1 MGEAFSKVESSLTG
15 RRWVGLPNET
25 LRQGLAISQALQIPE
40 IVSRTIAAQGVT
52 VEEAKTFLDSKIKY
66 LLPDPK
72 SFKDV
77 EKAAK
82 RLISA
87 INQGHKIA
95 IFSDY
100 DVDGAASGALLNN
113 WLRDLGVPCT
123 IYIPDRIREGFGP
136 NITAME
142 KLSKTHDLIICLD
155 CGTVA
160 FESILAANPTD
171 VIIVDHHLAE
181 ENLPEAFAIINP
193 SRQDE
198 TGNFKYLCAT
208 AMVFILLVE
217 ANTQLKNDNVNAPN
231 LLKFLDLVALAT
243 IADVA
248 PLIGLNRAFVKQGLL
263 VIANRT
269 NPGLSA
275 LSDVCQLTSKPT
287 TYDLGFLL
295 GPRINAGG
303 RIGNSKLG
311 VELLIAQTEIEA
323 ELIASKLNKLNVDR
337 REIEKKVLHE
347 ASTQVNTRDTSAPL
361 IWAAKEGWH
370 PGVVGIIAS
379 RLKEQ
384 NNRPAVVIGLEDG
397 IGSGSAR
404 SIKGIDIGSAITRLS
419 SENLIIKG
427 GGHSMAAGLS
437 LREDQIPTAMQRLT
451 NLLIDNGANDISPK
465 DLIITGTL
473 MCSAVTQELV
483 AEFDNAGP
491 FGAGAPAPRLALLNQ
506 RILFAKRAGENHLRL
521 TVSDDSAVKIDVI
534 VFRAFE
540 TSIGEVLENHNGL
553 RFHLAGRLQ
562 IDDWGGR
569 KRVKMNLEDAAY
581 AK

>member
-275 LSDVCQLTSKPT
+275 LSDVCQLTSKPS

-451 NLLIDNGANDISPK
+451 NLLIDNGAKDISPK

>member
-52 VEEAKTFLDSKIKY
+52 VEEAKSFLDSKIKY

-275 LSDVCQLTSKPT
+275 LSDVCQLTSKPS

-451 NLLIDNGANDISPK
+451 DLLIDNGANDISPK

>member
-1 MGEAFSKVESSLTG
+1 MHYNFIKQSNKRYLEELNNRWHEFPVVSNAVNIMQRTEWVINRPVFDVLDACVKNSFALGKLPINPDDIPLPPKPFDIATNKEAKTKWKREASNVYKERAKAKSKFIQV
-15 RRWVGLPNET
+15 
-25 LRQGLAISQALQIPE
+25 RQIQ
-40 IVSRTIAAQGVT
+40 
-52 VEEAKTFLDSKIKY
+52 EEAKLFLDSKIKY

-275 LSDVCQLTSKPT
+275 LSDVCQLTSKPSA
-287 TYDLGFLL
+287 YDLGFLL

-347 ASTQVNTRDTSAPL
+347 V
-361 IWAAKEGWH
+361 
-370 PGVVGIIAS
+370 
-379 RLKEQ
+379 RL
-384 NNRPAVVIGLEDG
+384 
-397 IGSGSAR
+397 
-404 SIKGIDIGSAITRLS
+404 
-419 SENLIIKG
+419 
-427 GGHSMAAGLS
+427 
-437 LREDQIPTAMQRLT
+437 
-451 NLLIDNGANDISPK
+451 
-465 DLIITGTL
+465 
-473 MCSAVTQELV
+473 
-483 AEFDNAGP
+483 
-491 FGAGAPAPRLALLNQ
+491 
-506 RILFAKRAGENHLRL
+506 
-521 TVSDDSAVKIDVI
+521 
-534 VFRAFE
+534 
-540 TSIGEVLENHNGL
+540 
-553 RFHLAGRLQ
+553 
-562 IDDWGGR
+562 
-569 KRVKMNLEDAAY
+569 
-581 AK
+581 

>member
-275 LSDVCQLTSKPT
+275 LSDVCQLTSKPS

-451 NLLIDNGANDISPK
+451 NLLIDNGANDISTK

>member
-275 LSDVCQLTSKPT
+275 LSDVCQLTSKPS

-384 NNRPAVVIGLEDG
+384 NNRPAIVIGLEDG

>member
-25 LRQGLAISQALQIPE
+25 LRQGLAISQALHIPE

-77 EKAAK
+77 ENAAK

-275 LSDVCQLTSKPT
+275 LSDVCQLTSKPSA
-287 TYDLGFLL
+287 YDLGFLL

-337 REIEKKVLHE
+337 REIEKKVLYE

-384 NNRPAVVIGLEDG
+384 NNRPAVVIGLKDG

-437 LREDQIPTAMQRLT
+437 LRKDQIPTAMQRLT

-540 TSIGEVLENHNGL
+540 TSIGEVLQNHNGL

>member
-275 LSDVCQLTSKPT
+275 LSDVCQLTSKPSA
-287 TYDLGFLL
+287 YDLGFLL

-437 LREDQIPTAMQRLT
+437 LSEDQIPTAMQRLT

>member
-77 EKAAK
+77 ENAAK

-208 AMVFILLVE
+208 AMVFIFLVE

-275 LSDVCQLTSKPT
+275 LSDVCQLTSKPSA
-287 TYDLGFLL
+287 YDLGFLL

-483 AEFDNAGP
+483 AEFDNSGP
-491 FGAGAPAPRLALLNQ
+491 FGAGAPAPKIALLNQ

-540 TSIGEVLENHNGL
+540 SSIGEVLENHNGL

>member
-1 MGEAFSKVESSLTG
+1 MGEAFSKVKSSLTG

-275 LSDVCQLTSKPT
+275 LSDVCQLTSKPS

>member
-275 LSDVCQLTSKPT
+275 LSDVCQLTSKPS

-323 ELIASKLNKLNVDR
+323 ELIASKLDKLNVDR

-384 NNRPAVVIGLEDG
+384 NNRPTVVIGLEDG

-491 FGAGAPAPRLALLNQ
+491 FGAGAPAPKIALLNQ

-540 TSIGEVLENHNGL
+540 SSIGEVLENHNGL

>member
-52 VEEAKTFLDSKIKY
+52 VEEAKSFLDSKIKY

-275 LSDVCQLTSKPT
+275 LSDVCQLTSKPS

>member
-275 LSDVCQLTSKPT
+275 LSDVCQLTSKPS

-323 ELIASKLNKLNVDR
+323 EIIASKLNKLNVDR

>member
-275 LSDVCQLTSKPT
+275 LSDVCQLTSKPSA
-287 TYDLGFLL
+287 YDLGFLL

-437 LREDQIPTAMQRLT
+437 LSEDQIPTAMQRLT

-473 MCSAVTQELV
+473 MCSAVTQELI

-540 TSIGEVLENHNGL
+540 SSIGEVLENHNGL

>member
-181 ENLPEAFAIINP
+181 
-193 SRQDE
+193 
-198 TGNFKYLCAT
+198 
-208 AMVFILLVE
+208 
-217 ANTQLKNDNVNAPN
+217 
-231 LLKFLDLVALAT
+231 
-243 IADVA
+243 
-248 PLIGLNRAFVKQGLL
+248 
-263 VIANRT
+263 
-269 NPGLSA
+269 
-275 LSDVCQLTSKPT
+275 
-287 TYDLGFLL
+287 
-295 GPRINAGG
+295 
-303 RIGNSKLG
+303 
-311 VELLIAQTEIEA
+311 
-323 ELIASKLNKLNVDR
+323 
-337 REIEKKVLHE
+337 
-347 ASTQVNTRDTSAPL
+347 
-361 IWAAKEGWH
+361 
-370 PGVVGIIAS
+370 
-379 RLKEQ
+379 
-384 NNRPAVVIGLEDG
+384 
-397 IGSGSAR
+397 
-404 SIKGIDIGSAITRLS
+404 
-419 SENLIIKG
+419 
-427 GGHSMAAGLS
+427 
-437 LREDQIPTAMQRLT
+437 
-451 NLLIDNGANDISPK
+451 
-465 DLIITGTL
+465 
-473 MCSAVTQELV
+473 
-483 AEFDNAGP
+483 
-491 FGAGAPAPRLALLNQ
+491 
-506 RILFAKRAGENHLRL
+506 
-521 TVSDDSAVKIDVI
+521 
-534 VFRAFE
+534 
-540 TSIGEVLENHNGL
+540 
-553 RFHLAGRLQ
+553 
-562 IDDWGGR
+562 
-569 KRVKMNLEDAAY
+569 
-581 AK
+581 

>member
-136 NITAME
+136 NINAME

-275 LSDVCQLTSKPT
+275 LSDVCQLTSKPS

>member
-1 MGEAFSKVESSLTG
+1 MVEAFSKVESSLTG

-52 VEEAKTFLDSKIKY
+52 VEEAKSFLDSKIKY

-142 KLSKTHDLIICLD
+142 KLSKNHDLIICLD

-275 LSDVCQLTSKPT
+275 LSDVCQLTSKPSA
-287 TYDLGFLL
+287 YDLGFLL

-323 ELIASKLNKLNVDR
+323 ALIASKLNKLNVDR
-337 REIEKKVLHE
+337 REIEKKVLYE

-451 NLLIDNGANDISPK
+451 DLLIDNGANDISPK

-473 MCSAVTQELV
+473 MCSAVSQELV

-540 TSIGEVLENHNGL
+540 SSIGEVLENHNGL

>member
-275 LSDVCQLTSKPT
+275 LSDVCQLTSKPS

>member
-275 LSDVCQLTSKPT
+275 LSDVCQLTSKPS

-427 GGHSMAAGLS
+427 GGHSMPAGLS

>member
-275 LSDVCQLTSKPT
+275 LSDVCQLTSKPSA
-287 TYDLGFLL
+287 YDLGFLL
-295 GPRINAGG
+295 GPIINAGG

-451 NLLIDNGANDISPK
+451 DLLIDNGANDISPK

>member
-77 EKAAK
+77 ENAAK

-160 FESILAANPTD
+160 FDSILAANPTD

-275 LSDVCQLTSKPT
+275 LSDVCQLTSKPSA
-287 TYDLGFLL
+287 YDLGFLL

-323 ELIASKLNKLNVDR
+323 ELIASKLDKLNVDR
-337 REIEKKVLHE
+337 REIEKKVLYE

-379 RLKEQ
+379 RLNEQ

-540 TSIGEVLENHNGL
+540 SSIGEVLENHNGL

>member
-275 LSDVCQLTSKPT
+275 LSDVCQLTSKPS

-437 LREDQIPTAMQRLT
+437 LKEDQIPTAMQRLT

>member
-275 LSDVCQLTSKPT
+275 LSDVCQLTSKPS

-323 ELIASKLNKLNVDR
+323 ELIASKLDKLNVDR

-451 NLLIDNGANDISPK
+451 DLLIDNGANDISPK

-491 FGAGAPAPRLALLNQ
+491 FGAGAPAPKIALLNQ

-540 TSIGEVLENHNGL
+540 SSIGEVLENHNGL

>member
-275 LSDVCQLTSKPT
+275 LSDVCQLTSKPS

-437 LREDQIPTAMQRLT
+437 LSEDQIPTAMQRLT

>member
-1 MGEAFSKVESSLTG
+1 MVEAFSKVESSLTG

-52 VEEAKTFLDSKIKY
+52 VEEAKSFLDSKIKY

-142 KLSKTHDLIICLD
+142 KLSKNHDLIICLD

-275 LSDVCQLTSKPT
+275 LSDVCQLTSKPSA
-287 TYDLGFLL
+287 YDLGFLL

-323 ELIASKLNKLNVDR
+323 ALIASKLNKLNVDR
-337 REIEKKVLHE
+337 REIEKKVLYE

-451 NLLIDNGANDISPK
+451 DLLIDNGANDISPK

-473 MCSAVTQELV
+473 MCSAVSQELV

>member
-77 EKAAK
+77 ENAAK

-275 LSDVCQLTSKPT
+275 LSDVCQLTSKPSA
-287 TYDLGFLL
+287 YDLGFLL

-323 ELIASKLNKLNVDR
+323 ELIASKLDKLNVDR

-384 NNRPAVVIGLEDG
+384 NNRPAVVIGLKDG

-437 LREDQIPTAMQRLT
+437 LSEDQIPTAMQRLT

-473 MCSAVTQELV
+473 MCSAVTQELI

-540 TSIGEVLENHNGL
+540 SSIGEVLENHNGL

>member
-52 VEEAKTFLDSKIKY
+52 VEEAKSFLDSKIKY

-87 INQGHKIA
+87 INKGHKIA

-160 FESILAANPTD
+160 FDSILAANPTD

-275 LSDVCQLTSKPT
+275 LSDVCQLTSKPSA
-287 TYDLGFLL
+287 YDLGFLL

-540 TSIGEVLENHNGL
+540 SSIGEVLENHNGL

>member
-77 EKAAK
+77 ENAAK

-275 LSDVCQLTSKPT
+275 LSDVCQLTSKPSA
-287 TYDLGFLL
+287 YDLGFLL

>member
-275 LSDVCQLTSKPT
+275 LSDVCQLTSKPS

-384 NNRPAVVIGLEDG
+384 KNRPAVVIGLEDG

>member
-160 FESILAANPTD
+160 FDSILAANPTD

-275 LSDVCQLTSKPT
+275 LSDVCQLTSKPS

>member
-275 LSDVCQLTSKPT
+275 LSDVCQLTSKPS

-427 GGHSMAAGLS
+427 GGHSIAAGLS

>member
-1 MGEAFSKVESSLTG
+1 M
-15 RRWVGLPNET
+15 
-25 LRQGLAISQALQIPE
+25 
-40 IVSRTIAAQGVT
+40 
-52 VEEAKTFLDSKIKY
+52 
-66 LLPDPK
+66 
-72 SFKDV
+72 
-77 EKAAK
+77 
-82 RLISA
+82 
-87 INQGHKIA
+87 
-95 IFSDY
+95 
-100 DVDGAASGALLNN
+100 
-113 WLRDLGVPCT
+113 
-123 IYIPDRIREGFGP
+123 
-136 NITAME
+136 
-142 KLSKTHDLIICLD
+142 
-155 CGTVA
+155 
-160 FESILAANPTD
+160 
-171 VIIVDHHLAE
+171 
-181 ENLPEAFAIINP
+181 
-193 SRQDE
+193 
-198 TGNFKYLCAT
+198 
-208 AMVFILLVE
+208 
-217 ANTQLKNDNVNAPN
+217 
-231 LLKFLDLVALAT
+231 
-243 IADVA
+243 
-248 PLIGLNRAFVKQGLL
+248 
-263 VIANRT
+263 
-269 NPGLSA
+269 
-275 LSDVCQLTSKPT
+275 
-287 TYDLGFLL
+287 GFLL

-323 ELIASKLNKLNVDR
+323 ELIASKLDKLNVDR

-347 ASTQVNTRDTSAPL
+347 ASTQINTRDPSAPL

-491 FGAGAPAPRLALLNQ
+491 FGAGAPAPRIALLNQ

-540 TSIGEVLENHNGL
+540 SSIGEVLENHNGL

>member
-275 LSDVCQLTSKPT
+275 LSDVCQLTSKPS

-540 TSIGEVLENHNGL
+540 SSIGEVLENHNGL

>member
-275 LSDVCQLTSKPT
+275 LSDVCQLTSKPS

-323 ELIASKLNKLNVDR
+323 ELIASKHNKLNVDR

>member
-275 LSDVCQLTSKPT
+275 LSDVCQLTSKPSA
-287 TYDLGFLL
+287 YDLGFLL

-337 REIEKKVLHE
+337 REIEKMVLHE

-521 TVSDDSAVKIDVI
+521 TVSDDSAAKIDVI

-540 TSIGEVLENHNGL
+540 SSIGEVLENHNGL